1 MGFFDDVGDFFK
13 DSGSAVFNEVVKPVY
28 NEVVK
33 PGVKIGVGIG
43 GKLLNGGGKVLDKG
57 LDKLDRAGD
66 AALDMAS
73 LLKSPFF
80 LIGGGILAVILIPQ
94 ILSATRK

>member
-13 DSGSAVFNEVVKPVY
+13 DSGSAVFNEVVKPGW

-33 PGVKIGVGIG
+33 PGWNMVVKPIG
-43 GKLLNGGGKVLDKG
+43 GKLLNSGGKILDKG

-66 AALDMAS
+66 AALDIAS

-94 ILSATRK
+94 ILSARK

>member
-33 PGVKIGVGIG
+33 PVVKIGVGIG
-43 GKLLNGGGKVLDKG
+43 GKILNGGGKVLDKG

-66 AALDMAS
+66 AALDMANI
-73 LLKSPFF
+73 LKSPFF
-80 LIGGGILAVILIPQ
+80 LIGAGILAVILIPQ

>member
-13 DSGSAVFNEVVKPVY
+13 DSTSAVFNEVVKPGW
-28 NEVVK
+28 NMVVK
-33 PGVKIGVGIG
+33 PIG
-43 GKLLNGGGKVLDKG
+43 GKILNSGEKILDKG

-66 AALDMAS
+66 TALDIAS

-94 ILSATRK
+94 ILSRK